1 MWMGVAHRPDGR
13 NSLAILATRMGGNRQ
28 RRTAA
33 PEVTGSSPAGRKDD
47 AGPSGP
53 ALAFLLT
60 GEKPLEFR
68 TTKGRNSPAAPQGGP
83 GYESCRAYSKDRGH
97 E

>member
-1 MWMGVAHRPDGR
+1 VTRDPNTGTEVAIALRMEESHVSARP
-13 NSLAILATRMGGNRQ
+13 LARAKFQDRPLR
-28 RRTAA
+28 
-33 PEVTGSSPAGRKDD
+33 RKDD

-83 GYESCRAYSKDRGH
+83 GYESCRA
-97 E
+97 